1 MDPKED
7 LIPVEGHDGW
17 YRDPSSN
24 AIVNCDTDAYE
35 DYMAKYN
42 ARQRKKDKDNAL
54 QKDVD
59 ALKSELSDIKDLLQL
74 LIKKESSWL
83 KR

>member
-24 AIVNCDTDAYE
+24 AIVNCDTSAYE

-42 ARQRKKDKDNAL
+42 ARQRKKDKDNTL

-74 LIKKESSWL
+74 LIKKESS
-83 KR
+83 